1 MRLWVT
7 WILLP
12 STTDSDLEAEGCLQ
26 SSVLMLMCLSVYD
39 DTLLLH
45 YYHDYML
52 TVMYKLILKIRQ
64 EISLCMMLVKYVTA
78 SPSTTGRGRG
88 GGDGDSNPAWS
99 QWQDGTVIILHYTWE
114 HSYIV
119 PSLSKLSQ
127 VLNQKTSAATFFWD
141 NGMDR
146 SIHN

>member
-1 MRLWVT
+1 MVMRLWVT

-78 SPSTTGRGRG
+78 SPSTTGRRRG
-88 GGDGDSNPAWS
+88 GGETGI
-99 QWQDGTVIILHYTWE
+99 VIQLDLSDRMVLSLYSITLE
-114 HSYIV
+114 SIV
-119 PSLSKLSQ
+119 
-127 VLNQKTSAATFFWD
+127 T
-141 NGMDR
+141 
-146 SIHN
+146 